1 MPYQDIE
8 EINVVAP
15 TRPPTF
21 LGRWLRRLFV
31 DDWGVKLLALGITLV
46 LWMAVAD
53 FNKPRTIRVAVQL
66 NFIRPNNLDISN
78 EPPRTIDVELTGSR
92 ERLNNMRLSDLV
104 ATVDISDNTAGERI
118 VRLNNERVHMDLPD
132 GVKIDSFKPTT
143 IPIRLEPNLERQ
155 LPVDIKL
162 EGQPAA
168 GFELVSS
175 TAQPSVINVNG
186 PASLIEKLQR
196 APTELISIEGKK
208 GNFTALGVT
217 IAIADSRIEVEN
229 PVVDVAIEIG
239 EKKSPATTP
248 LSSTSIF
255 GDHLIAGKTRT
266 GTAQPSQPI
275 Q

>member
-8 EINVVAP
+8 DINVVAP
-15 TRPPTF
+15 KRPPTL

-31 DDWGVKLLALGITLV
+31 DDWGVKLLALGITLA

-66 NFIRPNNLDISN
+66 NFVRPANLDISN

-92 ERLNNMRLSDLV
+92 ERLDNMRLSDLV
-104 ATVDISDNTAGERI
+104 ATVDISDNSAGERI

-132 GVKIDSFKPTT
+132 GVKIESFKPTT

-155 LPVDIKL
+155 LPVDIKV

-168 GFELVSS
+168 GFELLSS
-175 TAQPSVINVNG
+175 TAQPKVINVNG
-186 PASLIEKLQR
+186 PASLIEKLQQ

-217 IAIADSRIEVEN
+217 IAISDPRIEVEN
-229 PVVDVAIEIG
+229 PVVDVVIEIG
-239 EKKSPATTP
+239 EKKSPTNTP
-248 LSSTSIF
+248 VSSSSHF
-255 GDHLIAGKTRT
+255 GNYLIAAKVR
-266 GTAQPSQPI
+266 PSSSRSAHQI

>member
-8 EINVVAP
+8 DINVVAP
-15 TRPPTF
+15 KRPPTF
-21 LGRWLRRLFV
+21 VGRWLRRLFV
-31 DDWGVKLLALGITLV
+31 DDWGVKLLALGITFA

-66 NFIRPNNLDISN
+66 NFVRPANLDISN

-92 ERLNNMRLSDLV
+92 ERLDNMRLSDLV
-104 ATVDISDNTAGERI
+104 ATVDISDNPAGERI

-132 GVKIDSFKPTT
+132 GVKIESFKPTT
-143 IPIRLEPNLERQ
+143 SPIRLEPNLERQ
-155 LPVDIKL
+155 LPVDIKV
-162 EGQPAA
+162 EGRPAP
-168 GFELVSS
+168 GFELISS
-175 TAQPSVINVNG
+175 TAQPNVINVSG
-186 PASLIEKLQR
+186 PASLIEKLQE

-217 IAIADSRIEVEN
+217 IAIPDPRIEVEN

-239 EKKSPATTP
+239 EKKSPANTP
-248 LSSTSIF
+248 VSSSSRF
-255 GDHLIAGKTRT
+255 GDYLIAAKVRNSS
-266 GTAQPSQPI
+266 ARSAHQI

>member
-1 MPYQDIE
+1 VPYQDIE

-66 NFIRPNNLDISN
+66 NFVRPNNLDISN

-104 ATVDISDNTAGERI
+104 ATVDISDNPAGERI

-175 TAQPSVINVNG
+175 TAQPSEINVNG

-255 GDHLIAGKTRT
+255 GDHLIAAKTQT
-266 GTAQPSQPI
+266 ATAQPSQPI